1 MCRQMR
7 AGPQGTGQSTALHGR
22 HPLGSAAPSG
32 LLSLL
37 TSLYLSVE
45 HPPPLLTPGC
55 ICPGVPG
62 CDLRRAC
69 SEDCGAA
76 GEACR
81 VHREPQQ
88 LLKGAFLGLPR
99 TFCLLVF
106 SFLPRPCPT
115 SLSDQ
120 HS

>member
-88 LLKGAFLGLPR
+88 LLKGGFSGASEDFLSA
-99 TFCLLVF
+99 CLL
-106 SFLPRPCPT
+106 FLTPPLPH
-115 SLSDQ
+115 LPL
-120 HS
+120 